1 MTSTSKFCAATRVN
15 GEECNAYALSGSRFC
30 WWHCPD
36 ALEARQEARSRG
48 GRARH
53 GRDLSGVGE
62 EVAGREFRS
71 LSDMV
76 DVLSLAI
83 RSTLSLEPSVSRNRA
98 LGYLARCWSDVF
110 QVGELEQRLSRL
122 EREL

>member
-1 MTSTSKFCAATRVN
+1 MTSTARFCAATRVN
-15 GEECNAYALSGSRFC
+15 GAECNAYALSGSRFC

-83 RSTLSLEPSVSRNRA
+83 RSTLSLEPSISRNRCI
-98 LGYLARCWSDVF
+98 GYLCRCWSDVYT
-110 QVGELEQRLSRL
+110 VGEIEARIERL
-122 EREL
+122 EESL